1 MEGLRRYLSPK
12 AKKAYSNY
20 ISASDAI
27 KGYKESEAASMEDND
42 CVVRALAATTGVS
55 YEESLEYCKTK
66 LGRKFRRGVN
76 TGKLLDTLREGTV
89 FNKRFLEL
97 PGATFYKVEGI
108 KVQRQ
113 MTVGTLLKKH
123 NVGTYFV
130 LIAHHAFAV
139 KDGKVVGGNLQ
150 DAYRLRARI
159 VRLYSVK

>member
-1 MEGLRRYLSPK
+1 
-12 AKKAYSNY
+12 
-20 ISASDAI
+20 
-27 KGYKESEAASMEDND
+27 
-42 CVVRALAATTGVS
+42 
-55 YEESLEYCKTK
+55 
-66 LGRKFRRGVN
+66 
-76 TGKLLDTLREGTV
+76 
-89 FNKRFLEL
+89 
-97 PGATFYKVEGI
+97 
-108 KVQRQ
+108 

>member
-1 MEGLRRYLSPK
+1 MEGLRRYLSPE
-12 AKKAYSNY
+12 AKKAHSHY

-27 KGYKESEAASMEDND
+27 RGYKESETASQEDND
-42 CVVRALAATTGVS
+42 CVVRALAATTEVS
-55 YEESLEYCKTK
+55 YEESLEYCKAR

-76 TGKLLDTLREGTV
+76 TGRLLDTLKEGPV
-89 FNKRFLEL
+89 LNKKFTEL